1 MLILGSSVMSYLDE
15 VMNVHVIMAL
25 GMEKTKQLNSAES
38 EVSFDS
44 TELLFLI
51 RITSSGSTKNIGGTV
66 RKSTY

>member
-1 MLILGSSVMSYLDE
+1 MLILGSSVMSYPDE

-25 GMEKTKQLNSAES
+25 GMEKTEQLNSAES

-44 TELLFLI
+44 RELLLLT

-66 RKSTY
+66 KKSTY

>member
-1 MLILGSSVMSYLDE
+1 MLILGSSVKSYPDE

-25 GMEKTKQLNSAES
+25 GMEKTEQLNSAES

-44 TELLFLI
+44 RELLLLT

-66 RKSTY
+66 KKSTY